1 MIPESAYCMGVGG
14 FPIKLHHKQI
24 YPYLE
29 NRVAIFQKQRDTEE
43 KQSEKLIKRIIEML
57 KNKQIS
63 GMDLELSTKKMI
75 ESFMVM
81 QADEE
86 YD

>member
-1 MIPESAYCMGVGG
+1 
-14 FPIKLHHKQI
+14 
-24 YPYLE
+24 
-29 NRVAIFQKQRDTEE
+29 
-43 KQSEKLIKRIIEML
+43 ML